1 MSKNVWNDL
10 IAGLPEAHLL
20 QTYEWG
26 QVKAHYSWE
35 PLYLV
40 WRKNVPGMLVALEPA
55 ALAELSPVE
64 VQAAALVLRK
74 PILRGSFA
82 AQVCI
87 LYCPKG
93 PLLNWADPVLR
104 SRVLDDL
111 QRFARKEGSIF
122 LKFDPDVVLGLGLPG
137 TESDQPDV
145 VGLSVEQDLVARGWQ
160 YSQDQIQFRNTVMLD
175 VSLAEE
181 DLLARM
187 KQKTRY
193 NVRLGPKKGLGVRI
207 GTDLDWP
214 LLYKMYAETSVRD
227 GFVIRDEAYY
237 RVVWQ
242 SFAASSAPL
251 IAETAE
257 GEAVAG
263 VFLFHFAG
271 RAYYIY
277 GMSREAH
284 RDLMPNYL
292 LQFEAMRWARQ
303 QGCNVYDLWGAPEL
317 FDERDSM
324 WGVFRFKEGLGG
336 QVRRTLGAWDYAPN
350 HLWYQIYTQL
360 MPKVLNFMRSRGK
373 IRTRQS
379 LEA

>member
-26 QVKAHYSWE
+26 QVKAHYGWE

-40 WRKNVPGMLVALEPA
+40 WRKNVPEMLVAREPA
-55 ALAELSPVE
+55 ALAEVSPSE
-64 VQAAALVLRK
+64 VQAAALVLKK
-74 PILRGSFA
+74 PVLRRGFA
-82 AQVCI
+82 ARVCI

-93 PLLNWADPVLR
+93 PLLDWAEPVLR
-104 SRVLDDL
+104 SKVLGDL
-111 QRFARKEGSIF
+111 QRFARQQSAIF
-122 LKFDPDVVLGLGLPG
+122 LKLDPDVVLGLGLPG
-137 TESDQPDV
+137 TESDQPDA
-145 VGLSVEQDLVARGWQ
+145 VGESLEEDLSARGWQ

-175 VSLAEE
+175 VSLPDE

-193 NVRLGPKKGLGVRI
+193 NVRLGPKKGLRVRK
-207 GTDLDWP
+207 GTTSDWP

-242 SFAASSAPL
+242 SFAGSSAPL
-251 IAETAE
+251 IAETAD

-263 VFLFHFAG
+263 VFLFHFSG

-303 QGCNVYDLWGAPEL
+303 QGCEVYDLWGAPEL
-317 FDERDSM
+317 FDESDSM

-350 HLWYQIYTQL
+350 RLWYQLYTQL
-360 MPKVLNFMRSRGK
+360 MPKVMNFMRLRGK
-373 IRTRQS
+373 TRTRQN

>member
-26 QVKAHYSWE
+26 QVKAHYGWQ

-40 WRKNVPGMLVALEPA
+40 WRKAMPEMLVVVEPEALSGLTP
-55 ALAELSPVE
+55 AEL
-64 VQAAALVLRK
+64 QAAALILKKPVLR
-74 PILRGSFA
+74 RGFA

-111 QRFARKEGSIF
+111 QRFARKQGAIF
-122 LKFDPDVVLGLGLPG
+122 VKLDPDVVLGLGLPG
-137 TESDQPDV
+137 TESDQPDA
-145 VGLSVEQDLVARGWQ
+145 VGLALERDLSTFGWQ

-175 VSLAEE
+175 VSLTDK

-193 NVRLGPKKGLGVRI
+193 NVRLGPKKGLGMRI
-207 GTDLDWP
+207 GTASDWP
-214 LLYKMYAETSVRD
+214 LLYRMYAETSVRD

-242 SFAASSAPL
+242 SFSALSAPL
-251 IAETAE
+251 IAETAD

-271 RAYYIY
+271 RAYYLY

-303 QGCNVYDLWGAPEL
+303 QGCDVYDLWGAPEL
-317 FDERDSM
+317 FDESDSM

-350 HLWYQIYTQL
+350 RLWYQLYTQL
-360 MPKVLNFMRSRGK
+360 MPKLLNFMRSRGK
-373 IRTRQS
+373 TRTRQN